1 MPGLGRGVSA
11 WRTLLR
17 ARGLTTIRT
26 RLLALG
32 VLPVLMAIPLLVAV
46 IYLGFTTYD
55 RLLINKV
62 RADLATGANDFDR
75 VIEGTGG
82 RIQGLAESAELARW
96 LQSGRIGASGIG
108 RDPGPHGAMAGAGE
122 PGTGSATGAAPA
134 SLAAWLEVRRVAL
147 GLDHLCLLDPEAR
160 VRECAGAAVAGQ
172 AYGAWPVLAQARA
185 GRSSTALDVFDA
197 AFLAR
202 LAPRLVERVRVVLRP
217 TANARPDARREEVRA
232 LVIHS
237 AAPVRVEGVAVGAL
251 VGAVALNQNVEL
263 VDRINQIVYPEI
275 QPDGEATGKVTLFLG
290 DVRIATSVRLPQGV
304 RAIGTRVSQAVR
316 DAVLDRGERW
326 LDRAFV
332 VNDWYVSGYQP
343 LSDSRG
349 QRVGMLYVGF
359 LEAPFA
365 HARVQALTVL
375 VGVFVVTLLFAL
387 WLARTLSLTI
397 IRPVERMHQ
406 VMSEVEGG
414 ALSSR
419 VRLPARADELG
430 ALADHFD
437 RLLQRLE
444 LQTRELQDRGE
455 TLDAQ
460 VAERT
465 HALDER
471 SRALAQALDQLRDT
485 QRQMIRQEQLA
496 AVGQLT
502 AGLAHEINNPV
513 AVIQGN
519 VELMTELL
527 GSRAE
532 PVRQE
537 IGLIREQVQRIRL
550 IVAKLLQFARPT
562 EYAGYVERTPP
573 ESVAQDCLLLVSHL
587 LRRSRIMVEQTCTAT
602 RPVGAHRS
610 ELQQVLVNLLVNA
623 IQAMPEEGRLGVT
636 VVDRDAPDGR
646 AGVAFTVSDTGPGIA
661 PEHRERLFEPF
672 FTTKQNGTGTGLGLW
687 VSRTLVQRWGGSLEA
702 GEAPGGGAAFTVWV
716 PAFAASVGA

>member
-1 MPGLGRGVSA
+1 MNAL
-11 WRTLLR
+11 RTLLR
-17 ARGLTTIRT
+17 ARGLTTIRA

-55 RLLINKV
+55 RLLTNKV

-75 VIEGTGG
+75 VLESTGA
-82 RIQGLAESAELARW
+82 RVRSLAESAALVRW
-96 LQSGRIGASGIG
+96 L
-108 RDPGPHGAMAGAGE
+108 P
-122 PGTGSATGAAPA
+122 PA
-134 SLAAWLEVRRVAL
+134 SERVAGPAAHPLAEWLEGRRLAL
-147 GLDHLCLLDPEAR
+147 NLDHLCLLDAQDR
-160 VRECAGAAVAGQ
+160 VRACAGTGAAGQ
-172 AYGAWPVLAQARA
+172 AYGRWLVLANARA
-185 GRSSTALDVFDA
+185 GQSATALDVFEP
-197 AFLAR
+197 AFLQR
-202 LAPRLVERVRVVLRP
+202 LAPRLLDAVRIPLRP
-217 TANARPDARREEVRA
+217 TTSARPDARTEEARA

-237 AAPVRVEGVAVGAL
+237 AAPVWLEGQDAGTV
-251 VGAVALNQNVEL
+251 VGAVVLNRNVDL
-263 VDRINQIVYPEI
+263 VDHINRIVYP
-275 QPDGEATGKVTLFLG
+275 PTPGESDQTGTATVFLG
-290 DVRIATSVRLPQGV
+290 DVRIATSVRLPHGD
-304 RAIGTRVSQAVR
+304 RAIGTRVSQAVHE
-316 DAVLDRGERW
+316 AVLERGQSW

-332 VNDWYVSGYQP
+332 VSDWYVSGYQP
-343 LSDSRG
+343 LTDSRG

-359 LEAPFA
+359 LESPYAS
-365 HARVQALTVL
+365 ARYRALTVL

-387 WLARTLSLTI
+387 WLARKLSLSI

-419 VRLPARADELG
+419 VHLPARTDELG

-444 LQTRELQDRGE
+444 LQTRELQDRGT

-465 HALDER
+465 
-471 SRALAQALDQLRDT
+471 RALADALDQLRDT

-587 LRRSRIMVEQTCTAT
+587 LRRARIMVEQTCTAT
-602 RPVGAHRS
+602 RAVGAHHS

-623 IQAMPEEGRLGVT
+623 IQAMPEQGWLGVR
-636 VVDRDAPDGR
+636 VVDRESPDGR
-646 AGVAFTVSDTGPGIA
+646 AGVAFEVSDTGPGIA
-661 PEHRERLFEPF
+661 PELRERLFEPF

-687 VSRTLVQRWGGSLEA
+687 VSRTLVRRWGGTLEA
-702 GEAPGGGAAFTVWV
+702 GEAPGGGAVFTVWV
-716 PAFAASVGA
+716 PAHGGPAGS